1 MYLVFLVLCFSIGF
15 FGAMYFD
22 KLVPE
27 TYIQEKTIFK
37 VSIPLILLGV
47 FILSYLIHIILHELG
62 HLVFGLATGYSF
74 VSFRVGSLVVTKEDG
89 RFKVRKFSIPG
100 TAGQCL
106 LMPPEMKDG
115 RFPYV
120 IYNLGGVILN
130 FAVSVVS
137 FFLALSLN
145 PTNYLARI
153 SLIIFTL
160 GGLIVVITNGI
171 PLKISGVANDAHNVM
186 SMMKDEDARRGFYLQ
201 LRVNGLLHQGIRVRD
216 MDKNLFKFK
225 PDSDVTSPLITGLK
239 LMECNWYL
247 DKLDFNGA
255 RECLDSLVRHLKDI
269 VPLYRWEINC
279 ERIFLELIGDCDKE
293 LIDSLYDKEL
303 TKYLKM
309 AKFMPSKKRLL
320 IAYEAYYN
328 KDKTRALEYYE
339 EFLKLYNK
347 YPIKGE
353 AEMELDLVNCVMD
366 EVKRLPSVKT
376 S

>member
-1 MYLVFLVLCFSIGF
+1 
-15 FGAMYFD
+15 
-22 KLVPE
+22 
-27 TYIQEKTIFK
+27 
-37 VSIPLILLGV
+37 
-47 FILSYLIHIILHELG
+47 
-62 HLVFGLATGYSF
+62 
-74 VSFRVGSLVVTKEDG
+74 
-89 RFKVRKFSIPG
+89 
-100 TAGQCL
+100 
-106 LMPPEMKDG
+106 
-115 RFPYV
+115 
-120 IYNLGGVILN
+120 
-130 FAVSVVS
+130 
-137 FFLALSLN
+137 
-145 PTNYLARI
+145 
-153 SLIIFTL
+153 
-160 GGLIVVITNGI
+160 
-171 PLKISGVANDAHNVM
+171 
-186 SMMKDEDARRGFYLQ
+186 
-201 LRVNGLLHQGIRVRD
+201 